1 MKKIPL
7 TQGRFTLVDD
17 ADYEQLNKQRWYAY
31 QDRNTWY
38 ARSNS
43 LPVND
48 KKFSVLMHRVIL
60 GLQHGDKRQCDH
72 IDGDGLN
79 NQQSNLRICNHK
91 QNQHNRRQLVTGRS
105 KYKGVAWNGQSGRW
119 AAQIRCHPDHIY
131 IGLFDTEEAAA
142 EAYNEKAKELHGE
155 YAYLNDLETVGATK
169 DED

>member
-7 TQGRFTLVDD
+7 TQGRVTLVDD
-17 ADYEQLNKQRWYAY
+17 VDYEELNKQKWYAY

-38 ARSNS
+38 VRSNS

-79 NQQSNLRICNHK
+79 NQRSNLRVCTNS
-91 QNQHNRRQLVTGRS
+91 QNQHNRRQIVTGRS
-105 KYKGVAWNGQSGRW
+105 RFKGVAWHKQSKRW
-119 AAQIRCHPDHIY
+119 IAQIKCYPAHIY
-131 IGLFDTEEAAA
+131 IGSFDTEEAAA
-142 EAYNEKAKELHGE
+142 KAYNEKARELHGE
-155 YAYLNDLETVGATK
+155 YAYLNDLETSEATK
-169 DED
+169 DE